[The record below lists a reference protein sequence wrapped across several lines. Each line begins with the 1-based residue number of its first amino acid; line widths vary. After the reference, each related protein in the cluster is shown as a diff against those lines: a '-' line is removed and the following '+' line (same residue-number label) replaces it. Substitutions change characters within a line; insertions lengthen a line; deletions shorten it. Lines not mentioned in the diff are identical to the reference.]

1 MLALL
6 QQSPRSNSHSSL
18 LLTSSQYPSPIQPLS
33 QNILSGINV
42 TGFVVVVAVVVVVI
56 DIVVVEPVV
65 ELFVELFVV
74 VVVGL
79 ALKKHS
85 FSFQSIKI

>member
-33 QNILSGINV
+33 QNILSGLNV
-42 TGFVVVVAVVVVVI
+42 TGFVDVVVAVVV

-65 ELFVELFVV
+65 ELFVELVV

-79 ALKKHS
+79 ALKS
-85 FSFQSIKI
+85 FF

>member
-6 QQSPRSNSHSSL
+6 QQSPRSNSHTSL

-33 QNILSGINV
+33 QNIL
-42 TGFVVVVAVVVVVI
+42 TGFVDVVDVVVVVVI
-56 DIVVVEPVV
+56 DIVVVVSTVV
-65 ELFVELFVV
+65 LFVVVVV

-79 ALKKHS
+79 ALKRQS
-85 FSFQSIKI
+85 FLF